1 MPGGVACVLC
11 STIYIKILLSL
22 SLFFFFR
29 NGLLSKT
36 ERRDS
41 DIEDKLS
48 VAKGE
53 EGEEYTR
60 SLELTGTH
68 SSWVTTC

>member
-1 MPGGVACVLC
+1 MFCVPLF
-11 STIYIKILLSL
+11 TLKFFSL
-22 SLFFFFR
+22 SLFFFR
-29 NGLLSKT
+29 NELLSKT

-53 EGEEYTR
+53 EGEEYM